1 MCILSCKFDFK
12 MFHFDLD
19 DFIMPDEFVPGEP
32 PQPVPGDNRPNKYR
46 ILSKE
51 SRTLVVA
58 AVRRGDDAEAI
69 ATTFQTS
76 VRQVKKIFSRIDKT
90 HFFAK

>member
-1 MCILSCKFDFK
+1 

-32 PQPVPGDNRPNKYR
+32 LQPVPGDNRPNKYR

-51 SRTLVVA
+51 SSQIIQNRHNCTLG
-58 AVRRGDDAEAI
+58 AVDFEN
-69 ATTFQTS
+69 
-76 VRQVKKIFSRIDKT
+76 
-90 HFFAK
+90 